1 MSQDLV
7 SYHLDDT
14 QWAAA
19 DAAIAALA
27 EALGPMLVSLTPTE
41 RRKLVKM
48 GDASEPFSRRSLDV
62 MSQNV
67 GLLPRN
73 LDVTEMRRD
82 LQAHDALNARMARLT
97 QLLEKMRDTEMALGS
112 DVMALALEGYAILKV
127 NGKGEGLDGL
137 KRVLKRRF
145 DSNGVT
151 ATPAPAPTPTPTPAP
166 TPTPTPFA
174 TPTAAG
180 GIG

>member
-19 DAAIAALA
+19 DAAIAAL
-27 EALGPMLVSLTPTE
+27 ETALGPMLISLTPAQ
-41 RRKLVKM
+41 RRRLVKM
-48 GDASEPFSRRSLDV
+48 GDASEPFSRKALAV
-62 MSQNV
+62 MAENIQ
-67 GLLPRN
+67 LLPRN

-82 LQAHDALNARMARLT
+82 LEAHDALNARMVRLA
-97 QLLEKMRDTEMALGS
+97 QLGEKLADTEMALGS

-151 ATPAPAPTPTPTPAP
+151 PAPAPTPAVAPPA
-166 TPTPTPFA
+166 TQA
-174 TPTAAG
+174 V
-180 GIG
+180 